1 MPGDM
6 VISLSGVGMRPEDL
20 QTAGRHEFD
29 TVLEQVWS
37 THRENRQGMVA
48 DYIPELSKAAPDDF
62 GLAIAT
68 TNGRLHTAGNAEV
81 PFTIQSISKALT
93 FCLALELAG
102 RDAVLARVGVEPS
115 GDAFNAIVF
124 DPVNKRPFNPM
135 VNAGAITVAGIL
147 CEALGTGAFDF
158 VMDRFSDAAGRRL
171 SLDDAVYRSEAETGH
186 RNRAIAHLLLANDV
200 LRVPPEDALD
210 LYFRQCSISVTA
222 SDLARIG
229 ATLANM
235 GENPVTGRAAFE
247 LRAVRNTLAV
257 MFTCG
262 MYDYA
267 GNWAYDIGVPAKS
280 GVGGGILG
288 VVNRQLGIATYSPRL
303 DTRGNSVRGIA
314 SFELLAEELGL
325 HAFDCTNMGSSFVST
340 LIR

>member
-1 MPGDM
+1 MMSSQSIP
-6 VISLSGVGMRPEDL
+6 SASP
-20 QTAGRHEFD
+20 HEFD
-29 TVLEQVWS
+29 RLLES
-37 THRENRQGMVA
+37 IHSAHRGNRAGALA
-48 DYIPELSKAAPDDF
+48 DYIPELAKASPDDF

-68 TNGRLHTAGNAEV
+68 VGGRLHIAGDAEV
-81 PFTIQSISKALT
+81 PFTIQSISKAFT
-93 FCLALELAG
+93 FCLALELTG
-102 RDAVLARVGVEPS
+102 RDTVLTRVGVEPS
-115 GDAFNAIVF
+115 GDAFNAIIF
-124 DPVNKRPFNPM
+124 DAVGKKPFNPM
-135 VNAGAITVAGIL
+135 VNAGAITIAGLL
-147 CEALGTGAFDF
+147 CETLGAGAFDF
-158 VMDRFSDAAGRRL
+158 VLDRFSQAAGRPL
-171 SLDDAVYRSEAETGH
+171 TLDETVYRSEAETGH

-200 LRVPPEDALD
+200 LKVSPDEALD
-210 LYFRQCSISVTA
+210 LYFRQCSIRVTA
-222 SDLARIG
+222 SDLARMG

-303 DTRGNSVRGIA
+303 DARGNSVRGIA
-314 SFELLAEELGL
+314 SFEMLGEELGL

>member
-1 MPGDM
+1 M
-6 VISLSGVGMRPEDL
+6 LPEDL
-20 QTAGRHEFD
+20 KTARRHEFD
-29 TVLEQVWS
+29 TILEHAWS
-37 THRENRQGMVA
+37 AFRDNHAGVIA
-48 DYIPELSKAAPDDF
+48 DYIPELGKAAPEDF

-68 TNGRLHTAGNAEV
+68 AGGGLHTAGNAET
-81 PFTIQSISKALT
+81 PFTIQSISKAFT
-93 FCLALELAG
+93 FCLALELSG
-102 RDAVLARVGVEPS
+102 RDVVLERVGVEPS

-124 DPVNKRPFNPM
+124 DPVNNRPFNPM
-135 VNAGAITVAGIL
+135 VNAGAITVAGL
-147 CEALGTGAFDF
+147 LHEKLGNGAFDF
-158 VMDRFSDAAGRRL
+158 VLERLSEAAGRRL
-171 SLDDAVYRSEAETGH
+171 AIDDAVYRSEAATGH
-186 RNRAIAHLLLANDV
+186 RNMAIAHLLLANKV
-200 LRVPPEDALD
+200 LRVAPDDALD

-222 SDLARIG
+222 SDLARMG

-235 GENPVTGRAAFE
+235 GENPATGRTAFE

-267 GNWAYDIGVPAKS
+267 GHWAYDVGVPAKS
-280 GVGGGILG
+280 GVSGGILG

-303 DTRGNSVRGIA
+303 DTKGNSVRGIA
-314 SFELLAEELGL
+314 SFEMLAEELGL